1 MTDTL
6 FGLRGRLY
14 TGMSTEI
21 KTLNASQLSAMAKL
35 FSSRV
40 LLEMATK
47 GRSPLFSRLAEESDL
62 LRLMVATAPV
72 RELFE
77 LAFQLLKK
85 KLYRHEYAYKAAI
98 TQKLLLGVHS
108 LRTASLLTEFRVGSC
123 KADVAILNGT
133 SSVYEIKSERDRLG
147 RLPAQ
152 IAAYREVFAKVN
164 IVAAEEHLSEILNIV
179 PADVGLFVLTERFRI
194 STVRESQSDPDQLRS
209 ETIFESVTRGE
220 AVRILES
227 LKIDV
232 PVVPNTRLHA
242 ELRVLFKA
250 LPAKDVHEKMV
261 AVLRESRSSSR
272 LSELI
277 DILPDSLRTVAL
289 TTRLH
294 PKDHQKLIK
303 AIETPIGDALAWA

>member
-1 MTDTL
+1 
-6 FGLRGRLY
+6 
-14 TGMSTEI
+14 
-21 KTLNASQLSAMAKL
+21 
-35 FSSRV
+35 
-40 LLEMATK
+40 
-47 GRSPLFSRLAEESDL
+47 
-62 LRLMVATAPV
+62 
-72 RELFE
+72 

-85 KLYRHEYAYKAAI
+85 KMYRHEYAYKAAI